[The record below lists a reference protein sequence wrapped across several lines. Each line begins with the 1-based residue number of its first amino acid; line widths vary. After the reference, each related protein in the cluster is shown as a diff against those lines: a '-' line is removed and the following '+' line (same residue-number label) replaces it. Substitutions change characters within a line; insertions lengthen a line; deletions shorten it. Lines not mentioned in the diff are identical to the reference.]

1 MLKYFAYGSNL
12 DEKRMISRGV
22 NFKSKEKGILKG
34 YRFTI
39 NKISQK
45 NPNIGFANI
54 IKDENSEVEGILYSV
69 DMGDILA
76 LDTYEGAPKHYRREV
91 LTVNNEQVIVYIAN
105 ESWIS
110 VDELYTTEEYKN
122 HILEGKDFLSEKY
135 FDQLLKIKTTL

>member
-12 DEKRMISRGV
+12 DDNRMISRGV

-34 YRFTI
+34 YRFII

-54 IKDENSEVEGILYSV
+54 IKDENSEVEGILYGV
-69 DMGDILA
+69 DMGDILT
-76 LDTYEGAPKHYRREV
+76 LDKWEGCPKHYRREV
-91 LTVNNEQVIVYIAN
+91 LTVNNEHVIVYIAN
-105 ESWIS
+105 DSWTNS
-110 VDELYTTEEYKN
+110 NELYTTEEYKN

-135 FDQLLKIKTTL
+135 FDQLLKIKTV